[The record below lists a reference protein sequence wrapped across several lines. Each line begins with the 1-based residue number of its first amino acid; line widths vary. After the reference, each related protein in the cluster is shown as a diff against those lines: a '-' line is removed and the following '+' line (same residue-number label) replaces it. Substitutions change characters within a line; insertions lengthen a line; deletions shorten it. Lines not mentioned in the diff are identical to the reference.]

1 MRRTLRRRPANFKVG
16 LFRGRSKV
24 RPIPI
29 LKVVWGHAGFITR
42 VLVLLLTRGGPLSSD
57 GRLGGGNLGGCNPEL
72 HIAMP

>member
-1 MRRTLRRRPANFKVG
+1 MRRTLRRRPANSNVG

-42 VLVLLLTRGGPLSSD
+42 GGPLSSP
-57 GRLGGGNLGGCNPEL
+57 GSTGEGSLGGCNHEL